1 MCGELLRPSSSL
13 THAGIML
20 KFVQDVRT
28 DFQCPEVVSPQSS
41 HKEQPQINNNFS
53 QEKKPRGY
61 HQETKRLPNK
71 HNKGTCRYIKMVDDK
86 NSTGKKNAAVK
97 KFREKERKEKVER
110 EAREK
115 KAKQLR
121 EDNERLRKKNEEL
134 RQSEKRQKEFL
145 KKCREAKQ

>member
-1 MCGELLRPSSSL
+1 MCCEILRPSTSL
-13 THAGIML
+13 THAGIMS

-41 HKEQPQINNNFS
+41 HTQQPQINNNFS
-53 QEKKPRGY
+53 QEIKPRGHY
-61 HQETKRLPNK
+61 KETKRLPSIK
-71 HNKGTCRYIKMVDDK
+71 RVHADIIKMVDDK
-86 NSTGKKNAAVK
+86 NSAEKKNAAVK

>member
-1 MCGELLRPSSSL
+1 MLSLL
-13 THAGIML
+13 THSNHKSTTPL
-20 KFVQDVRT
+20 V
-28 DFQCPEVVSPQSS
+28 ESS
-41 HKEQPQINNNFS
+41 TQGSFETN
-53 QEKKPRGY
+53 PRG
-61 HQETKRLPNK
+61 HLQETKK
-71 HNKGTCRYIKMVDDK
+71 TGTRADIIKMVDE
-86 NSTGKKNAAVK
+86 KKNAAVK